1 MGRWAARER
10 LARLVG
16 GAGLCLLCAE
26 PDAEASNDALVRLL
40 QVLRDRGSI
49 SAQEY
54 EDIRKVAEAPEEQPA
69 GPMPAAPDPP
79 AAVDAARI
87 ATVEQRVAAQ
97 EKSLAGLQNTIDGA
111 VPPVVNK
118 ALAGKWYERIGLR
131 GYTQF
136 RGSNVLS
143 GDGPPLEVPA
153 DRSVNE
159 NESLVLRRGRMILS
173 GDATARLSTYG
184 QFDFAGTPGTADFTF
199 QMRDLYADVWLDR
212 AKLWRVRVGQSK
224 VPFGFVN
231 MQSSQNRAAFERPEA
246 MNLAVEAER
255 DFGASLMW
263 NTPAA
268 KQRFRDLGNATM
280 KGSGDY
286 GVLSLGVYSGQG
298 PNRSD
303 RNGAVHVF
311 GRAAYPFQVT
321 DRQVLELGVQAY
333 HGRFV
338 SPVQAITVDGVSV
351 TPVQRPGGATDER
364 VAVSAILYP
373 QPFGFETEWT
383 AGRGPA
389 LTSDFRRLEADDLHG
404 GYMQVHYRIKNAA
417 GSWLPFTRWN
427 YYDGARKFAANAPR
441 MKVNEMDFGVEFTH
455 WAELEL
461 TGIYTRTFRR
471 TRTSVFPYTDT
482 TDANRVG
489 VQLQWNY

>member
-1 MGRWAARER
+1 
-10 LARLVG
+10 
-16 GAGLCLLCAE
+16 
-26 PDAEASNDALVRLL
+26 
-40 QVLRDRGSI
+40 
-49 SAQEY
+49 
-54 EDIRKVAEAPEEQPA
+54 
-69 GPMPAAPDPP
+69 
-79 AAVDAARI
+79 
-87 ATVEQRVAAQ
+87 
-97 EKSLAGLQNTIDGA
+97 
-111 VPPVVNK
+111 
-118 ALAGKWYERIGLR
+118 
-131 GYTQF
+131 
-136 RGSNVLS
+136 
-143 GDGPPLEVPA
+143 VPA

-268 KQRFRDLGNATM
+268 KQRFRDLGNATIE
-280 KGSGDY
+280 GQRRLRRVVAGCLQWTGTQPVRSERRGARLRTGGVSVPGDE
-286 GVLSLGVYSGQG
+286 S
-298 PNRSD
+298 P
-303 RNGAVHVF
+303 GA
-311 GRAAYPFQVT
+311 RA
-321 DRQVLELGVQAY
+321 GVQAY

-383 AGRGPA
+383 AGRRTRADHRLPPPRSRRPA
-389 LTSDFRRLEADDLHG
+389 RRLHAGPLPHQERRGILVA
-404 GYMQVHYRIKNAA
+404 VHAMELLR
-417 GSWLPFTRWN
+417 R
-427 YYDGARKFAANAPR
+427 ARKFAA
-441 MKVNEMDFGVEFTH
+441 
-455 WAELEL
+455 
-461 TGIYTRTFRR
+461 TRR
-471 TRTSVFPYTDT
+471 
-482 TDANRVG
+482 A
-489 VQLQWNY
+489 